1 MHLMHLRHTSFAVCL
16 ALALVVHGAWSAQAT
31 AEVKDETI
39 TLWVRQALREDLR
52 LDPSR
57 IQVNAHDGIVT
68 LTGEVRTLAGKHYA
82 ALEAQKITGVRGVV
96 DALQVVPS
104 YLFDADVAQN
114 VRRRLGNSASIA
126 YATSSGLG
134 VSVSDGVVTLNGTVH
149 SYAEKQ
155 EATLL
160 ASEMRGVRA
169 VTNHLTVQYPKKRS
183 DAEIRHDVITTLG
196 NDVYLA
202 GRPIRVTVTDGMV
215 TLEGTVGSAY
225 QKQRAYTAARLIW
238 NVHDVDNRL
247 TVASGADRGA
257 RRQAP
262 RLTEAQ
268 TEAAVRATFTA
279 DQRLL
284 PEEIIVKA
292 HEGDVTLLGTV
303 PSYYQ
308 ERIATQDARRVVG
321 VVRVL
326 DELSVRTVP
335 RADAALQDDVQFQ
348 LDSDALLGP
357 GTITVRVRNGIV
369 SLSGVVHNN
378 PEREHATEVASRVIG
393 VRNVV
398 NRITVSWGLDDV
410 ALQRSIERR
419 LRTNAETNWVAKEIH
434 VAVDQG
440 KVTLRGRVNFWSERD
455 AAAQVA
461 FRTFGVRSVDNQLV
475 VAVPEE
481 DEK

>member
-1 MHLMHLRHTSFAVCL
+1 MHLRHAVFAVCL
-16 ALALVVHGAWSAQAT
+16 AGALVAHGPWAAQA
-31 AEVKDETI
+31 AADPKDETI

-52 LDPSR
+52 LDPSNIR
-57 IQVNAHDGIVT
+57 VTTHDGIVT
-68 LTGEVRTLAGKHYA
+68 LTGEVRTLAGKQYA
-82 ALEAQKITGVRGVV
+82 DLEARKITGVRGVV
-96 DALQVVPS
+96 DTLQVMPS
-104 YLFDADVAQN
+104 YLFDVDVAQN

-126 YATSSGLG
+126 FSTSSGLG

-160 ASEMRGVRA
+160 ASEVRGVRA
-169 VTNHLTVQYPKKRS
+169 VTNHLTVTYPKKRS
-183 DAEIRHDVITTLG
+183 DDEIQHDVTTTLAH
-196 NDVYLA
+196 DVYLS

-225 QKQRAYTAARLIW
+225 QKQRAGTAARLIW
-238 NVHDVDNRL
+238 NVHGVDNRL
-247 TVASGADRGA
+247 TVASGGERGV
-257 RRQAP
+257 RRQNP

-279 DQRLL
+279 DQRLV
-284 PEEIIVKA
+284 PGEITVTA
-292 HEGDVTLLGTV
+292 HEGEVTLLGTV

-308 ERIATQDARRVVG
+308 ERIAEQDARQVVG

-326 DELSVRTVP
+326 DQLSVRTRP
-335 RADAALQDDVQFQ
+335 RADTALQDDVQFQ

-357 GTITVRVRNGIV
+357 GTITARVRNGIV
-369 SLSGVVHNN
+369 TLTGVVHNN

-398 NRITVSWGLDDV
+398 NQVTVSWGFEDV

-419 LRTNAETNWVAKEIH
+419 LETNAETNWVAKGIH

-455 AAAQVA
+455 AAARVA
-461 FRTFGVRSVDNQLV
+461 FRTRGVRSVDNRLT
-475 VAVPEE
+475 VAGSE
-481 DEK
+481 DRQ